1 MVVEW
6 LRVERLIQ
14 ALGFMAS
21 ALNSKL
27 WGARF
32 ESGKVFRLQGTTL
45 GLGLRMWGLRFRAFS
60 RMLGR
65 KRACK
70 CGYMIVSHCRPGDFT
85 SK

>member
-45 GLGLRMWGLRFRAFS
+45 GLGLRMWGF
-60 RMLGR
+60 
-65 KRACK
+65 ACK